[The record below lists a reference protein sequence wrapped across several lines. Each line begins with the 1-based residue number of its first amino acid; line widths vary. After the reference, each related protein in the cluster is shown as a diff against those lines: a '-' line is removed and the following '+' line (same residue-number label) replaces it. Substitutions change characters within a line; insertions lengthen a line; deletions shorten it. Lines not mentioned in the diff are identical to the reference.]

1 MENNF
6 DFKKYLA
13 ENILLKEEID
23 ISKYLPKIREV
34 INNPEYEIGPNDS
47 HMSEAEQVWHYLA
60 QDFKELDNVSEAEWD
75 QVNNLIKAELLNRN
89 N

>member
-1 MENNF
+1 MENF

-13 ENILLKEEID
+13 EGKLLKEEID

-34 INNPEYEIGPNDS
+34 INDPDYEIGPNDS

-75 QVNNLIKAELLNRN
+75 QVNDLIKAELEKRN
-89 N
+89 K